1 MSEPIRR
8 LMSVVLYGLLKYHA
22 NDRDLPLMA
31 VMV

>member
-1 MSEPIRR
+1 MRAWYPY

-22 NDRDLPLMA
+22 HDGEAPLMA

>member
-22 NDRDLPLMA
+22 LDGEVPLMA

>member
-1 MSEPIRR
+1 MRVWYAH

-22 NDRDLPLMA
+22 HDGEAPLMA